1 MSSVE
6 TRHVSNGNGS
16 HLMPID
22 CICQHNS
29 DGDLIPLRIRLKDD
43 EGLYQAYT
51 IHECRQLEMTPG
63 QLTPEKVDPSVYD
76 LVYECH
82 ANVSGRDRM
91 FRLYYNLRST
101 TPLWRINKTFVR

>member
-1 MSSVE
+1 MLLTVSLSVNAQKI
-6 TRHVSNGNGS
+6 SLGS
-16 HLMPID
+16 CYTH
-22 CICQHNS
+22 
-29 DGDLIPLRIRLKDD
+29 D

-101 TPLWRINKTFVR
+101 TPLWRINKTFVK